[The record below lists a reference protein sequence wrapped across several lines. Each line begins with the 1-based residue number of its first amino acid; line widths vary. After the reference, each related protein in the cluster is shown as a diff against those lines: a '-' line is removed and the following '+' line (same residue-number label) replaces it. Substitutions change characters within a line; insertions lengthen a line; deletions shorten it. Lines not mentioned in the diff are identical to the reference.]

1 MFDKITS
8 YVRESREELR
18 KVVWPTRQMV
28 VRDTLIVV
36 SISLA
41 MAIFFGALDFGLNVG
56 FQALLDRAQTL

>member
-18 KVVWPTRQMV
+18 KVVWPNRETV

-36 SISLA
+36 GISVA
-41 MAIFFGALDFGLNVG
+41 MAIFFGALDFGLNLG
-56 FQALLDRAQTL
+56 FEGILERAAAL